1 MGNTLEKFISA
12 ENLSGK
18 SRGEND
24 RGHLTDFSVDAS
36 QSEIYQS
43 SNDESICD
51 PLPQKEPNRNIVN
64 IDIFRASKDIFD
76 NDINLLV
83 PDAEQQ
89 DQLGKE
95 NSAANDLGIFEK
107 INKEKL
113 SKEELGPAISS
124 QLAEMAMKFWS
135 EEPKYPVVVNKILDG
150 LKISANCSGVRVYIK

>member
-12 ENLSGK
+12 KNLSGK

-51 PLPQKEPNRNIVN
+51 RLPQKKPNRNVLN

-76 NDINLLV
+76 NDINLLA

-95 NSAANDLGIFEK
+95 SSAANDLGIFEK
-107 INKEKL
+107 INKEKN
-113 SKEELGPAISS
+113 S
-124 QLAEMAMKFWS
+124 
-135 EEPKYPVVVNKILDG
+135 G
-150 LKISANCSGVRVYIK
+150 LKSLNIL